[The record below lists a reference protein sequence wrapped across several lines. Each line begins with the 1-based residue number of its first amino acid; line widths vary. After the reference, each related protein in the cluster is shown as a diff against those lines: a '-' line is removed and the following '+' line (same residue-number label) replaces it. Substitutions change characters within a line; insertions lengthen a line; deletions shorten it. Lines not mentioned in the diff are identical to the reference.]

1 MLKYR
6 ELKEK
11 NKIKTCICTSL
22 LPTCGQGE
30 DKLMLCVTTYG
41 RNADTTREAYKSA
54 CRNVNANISLCR
66 LRCLTRGMGSAT
78 CADRWGRSDILG
90 RRKVSV
96 QSVAAAFPAVCFSR
110 GVTNYL
116 CKAITGGC
124 TRAVYLCMGL
134 CHCHSLFS
142 CYLPIP
148 SHPNPSVPSPFNLP
162 PSSVMNSFSR
172 LSLPITSLILP
183 LFLTVLLS
191 HPKKKRFW
199 MV

>member
-78 CADRWGRSDILG
+78 CRQMGTLRHPRATESVSAKCRRCLPRCLLFTRSDKLL
-90 RRKVSV
+90 V
-96 QSVAAAFPAVCFSR
+96 QSHYR
-110 GVTNYL
+110 GL
-116 CKAITGGC
+116 HPGC
-124 TRAVYLCMGL
+124 
-134 CHCHSLFS
+134 
-142 CYLPIP
+142 
-148 SHPNPSVPSPFNLP
+148 
-162 PSSVMNSFSR
+162 
-172 LSLPITSLILP
+172 LSLHGTLSLSLSILMLSAYPITSQSVCPLP
-183 LFLTVLLS
+183 L
-191 HPKKKRFW
+191 
-199 MV
+199 

>member
-30 DKLMLCVTTYG
+30 DKLVLCVTTYG
-41 RNADTTREAYKSA
+41 RNADTTRETYKSA
-54 CRNVNANISLCR
+54 CGNVKCKHFIVPTALLDQRNGQRHMCR
-66 LRCLTRGMGSAT
+66 QMGKLRHPRAT
-78 CADRWGRSDILG
+78 E
-90 RRKVSV
+90 
-96 QSVAAAFPAVCFSR
+96 SVAAAFPAVCFSR

-142 CYLPIP
+142 CYLPIL